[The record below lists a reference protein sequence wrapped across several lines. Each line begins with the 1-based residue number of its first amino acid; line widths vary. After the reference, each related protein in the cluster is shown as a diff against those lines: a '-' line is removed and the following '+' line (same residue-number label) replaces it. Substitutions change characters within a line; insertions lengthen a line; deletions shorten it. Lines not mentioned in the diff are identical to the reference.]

1 MNSLGTK
8 AAVDNPVRITV
19 TARFFFSF
27 INNFLKIYLI
37 ISIAV
42 DLGYLPIANNC
53 HRIILV
59 NTYFLNTSS

>member
-8 AAVDNPVRITV
+8 AAVDNPVCITV

-27 INNFLKIYLI
+27 INNLKKIYLI

-42 DLGYLPIANNC
+42 DLGYLPIANTC

-59 NTYFLNTSS
+59 NIYFLNTSS